1 MPRRT
6 ALATIGGMD
15 LDAKVGVLLPTV
27 KAQWTAGDEPR
38 QVVRLAVAAEELG
51 YDSVWANDSVL
62 TPRIEALTVLTAAA
76 ATTERVTVGT
86 ATLMPVTR
94 RPVNAAHSLAS
105 LDLLSGGR
113 LVVGVGAGFPGRFG
127 VPLHRLSEVPWERR
141 FARLDETVALWR
153 RLWSADEPV
162 TFHGDVL
169 RLDDVPPTIR
179 PHTAGGPPIWLGG
192 STPAA
197 LERTG
202 RLYDGWLPYPP
213 RADDYATG
221 LKVVQ
226 QSGGA
231 VTPALFVSVAITN
244 SLAEGEDRLR
254 DYARTNYGMDLE
266 DLRKIQA
273 VVAGPPSHVTEHL
286 RAYVEAGATHLVCRL
301 AAAGLD
307 DYRRQLERLAATVN
321 T

>member
-1 MPRRT
+1 VI
-6 ALATIGGMD
+6 ATIGGMNS
-15 LDAKVGVLLPTV
+15 DAKVGVLLPTV
-27 KAQWTAGDEPR
+27 RAQWTAGDDPR
-38 QVVRLAVAAEELG
+38 QVVRLAVEAERLG

-62 TPRIEALTVLTAAA
+62 TPRIEALTALTAAA
-76 ATTERVTVGT
+76 AITERVTVGT
-86 ATLMPVTR
+86 ATLMPVTW

-113 LVVGVGAGFPGRFG
+113 LVVGVGAAFPGRFG

-153 RLWSADEPV
+153 RLWSADGPV
-162 TFHGDVL
+162 TFRGDVL

-179 PHTAGGPPIWLGG
+179 PHTTGGPPIWLGG

-226 QSGGA
+226 QSGRA
-231 VTPALFVSVAITN
+231 VTPALFVSVAITD
-244 SLAEGEDRLR
+244 SLAEGEARLT

-266 DLRKIQA
+266 DLRQIQA
-273 VVAGPPSHVTEHL
+273 VVAGPPSHVAEYL
-286 RAYVEAGATHLVCRL
+286 QAYVDAGATHLVCRL

-307 DYRRQLERLAATVN
+307 DYRRQLELLAATVN
-321 T
+321 A